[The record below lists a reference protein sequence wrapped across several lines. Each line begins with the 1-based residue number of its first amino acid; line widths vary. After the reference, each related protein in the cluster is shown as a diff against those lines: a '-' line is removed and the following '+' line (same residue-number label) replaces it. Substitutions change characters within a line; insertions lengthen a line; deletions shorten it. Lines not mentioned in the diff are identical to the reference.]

1 LSEYNTKYVWEG
13 GFIMNKKVWV
23 MTIVLSVG
31 LLMNSGCALLVGGAA
46 GAGTVAYLKG
56 ELKTNEDVPIDKL
69 WNATQAAIKEMGF
82 TVKKFEKAAS
92 SAQFVALTADDKTI
106 TIKLKKRNDFL
117 TEITIRA
124 GTFGDESLSK
134 KILEEIRKHY

>member
-1 LSEYNTKYVWEG
+1 
-13 GFIMNKKVWV
+13 MNKKG
-23 MTIVLSVG
+23 G
-31 LLMNSGCALLVGGAA
+31 LLAVILGAGLLINSGCALLVGGAA

-56 ELKTNEDVPIDKL
+56 ELKTNEDIPINKL
-69 WNATQAAIKEMGF
+69 FDATIAALKEMGL

-92 SAQFVALTADDKTI
+92 SAKFFAMTADDKTI
-106 TIKLKKRNDFL
+106 TINLKKRNDYL
-117 TEITIRA
+117 TELSIRV

>member
-1 LSEYNTKYVWEG
+1 
-13 GFIMNKKVWV
+13 
-23 MTIVLSVG
+23 
-31 LLMNSGCALLVGGAA
+31 VGGAA

-56 ELKTNEDVPIDKL
+56 ELKTNEDVPINTLFD
-69 WNATQAAIKEMGF
+69 ATIAAMKEMGL

-92 SAQFVALTADDKTI
+92 SAQFIALTADDKTI
-106 TIKLKKRNDFL
+106 TIKLKKRNDYL
-117 TEITIRA
+117 TEITIRV

>member
-1 LSEYNTKYVWEG
+1 MNNRVWL
-13 GFIMNKKVWV
+13 
-23 MTIVLSVG
+23 MTIILSAG
-31 LLMNSGCALLVGGAA
+31 ILMNSGCALLVGGAA

-82 TVKKFEKAAS
+82 AVKTEEKDAL
-92 SAQFVALTADDKTI
+92 SAKLVALTADDKTI
-106 TIKLKKRNDFL
+106 NINLKKRNDYL
-117 TEITIRA
+117 TEISIRV

-134 KILEEIRKHY
+134 KILEEIKKHY

>member
-1 LSEYNTKYVWEG
+1 MS
-13 GFIMNKKVWV
+13 NKVGL
-23 MTIVLSVG
+23 MTIILGIG

-56 ELKTNEDVPIDKL
+56 ELKTNEDVPINTLFD
-69 WNATQAAIKEMGF
+69 ATIAAMKEMGL

-92 SAQFVALTADDKTI
+92 SAQFIALTADDKTI
-106 TIKLKKRNDFL
+106 TIKLKKRNDYL
-117 TEITIRA
+117 TEITIRV

>member
-1 LSEYNTKYVWEG
+1 
-13 GFIMNKKVWV
+13 MNKKVWLL
-23 MTIVLSVG
+23 TIILGMG

-46 GAGTVAYLKG
+46 GAGTVAFLKG

-69 WNATQAAIKEMGF
+69 LNATRAAIKEMGF
-82 TVKKFEKAAS
+82 TIKKFEKEAL
-92 SAQFVALTADDKTI
+92 SAKFVAMTADDKNI
-106 TIKLKKRNDFL
+106 TINLKKRNDYL
-117 TEITIRA
+117 TEISIRV